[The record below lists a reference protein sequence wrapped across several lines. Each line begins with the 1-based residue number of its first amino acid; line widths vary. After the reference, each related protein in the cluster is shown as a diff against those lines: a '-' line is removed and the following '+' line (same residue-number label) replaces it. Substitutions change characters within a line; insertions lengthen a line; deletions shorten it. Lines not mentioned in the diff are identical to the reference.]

1 MAWMATA
8 AAVIGATGAAVS
20 ANQQSKAAKA
30 QANAI
35 KSNQVA
41 PPNLMEQAQKAWL
54 QQYNLAPTVARRDMQ
69 IRQQMAPQQAQLA
82 ADLYKQYLPQFAQTN
97 MRTLQKIDPESI
109 AGRKALYSTVL
120 DELNAGRSMT
130 PETTRQITQAAR
142 AALAARGNNLGNAAA
157 LAEATNYGAAAD
169 NALQQRIV
177 NMGNFLR
184 GPTPQSQFAELAGGA
199 APAIGGLMAGAVSPG
214 AQYVEGPSYWRN
226 AADAAWRQYTADAGN
241 AEQAGRADAM
251 AAGAQENPW
260 LAALGGA
267 AGAYMSGVLTGA
279 IRTGTG
285 AAVKPKISAANL
297 AASKTPGT
305 WQNNAY

>member
-1 MAWMATA
+1 MSWI
-8 AAVIGATGAAVS
+8 AVGTLAVGATTAAVS
-20 ANQQSKAAKA
+20 AKQQSKAAKS

-35 KSNQVA
+35 KANQVK
-41 PPNLMEQAQKAWL
+41 PPNVMDDARRAWIE
-54 QQYNLAPTVARRDMQ
+54 QYNLAPTVARRDMQ

-82 ADLYKQYLPQFAQTN
+82 SDLYKQYLPQFAQTN

-109 AGRKALYSTVL
+109 AGRKALYGTVL
-120 DELNAGRSMT
+120 DELQAGRSMT

-142 AALAARGNNLGNAAA
+142 GALAARGNNLGNAAA

-199 APAIGGLMAGAVSPG
+199 SPAIGGMLSAAVSPG

-226 AADAAWRQYTADAGN
+226 AADAAWRQYSAEAGN
-241 AEQAGRADAM
+241 AEQAGQADAM

-267 AGAYMSGVLTGA
+267 AGAYMSGVSTGA

-285 AAVKPKISAANL
+285 AGVKPKISGANL
-297 AASKTPGT
+297 AASRTPGT

>member
-1 MAWMATA
+1 MSWL
-8 AAVIGATGAAVS
+8 AVGTVAVGATTS
-20 ANQQSKAAKA
+20 AISASQKNKAAKA
-30 QANAI
+30 QADAI
-35 KSNQVA
+35 KANQVA

-69 IRQQMAPQQAQLA
+69 IRQEMAPQQAQLA
-82 ADLYKQYLPQFAQTN
+82 ADLYSQYLPQFAQTN

-109 AGRKALYSTVL
+109 AGRKALYSTVF
-120 DELNAGRSMT
+120 DELQAGRNMT

-142 AALAARGNNLGNAAA
+142 GALAVRGNNLGNAAA
-157 LAEATNYGAAAD
+157 LAEATNYGQAAD
-169 NALQQRIV
+169 NALQTRIM

-199 APAIGGLMAGAVSPG
+199 APAIGGLMAGAVSPSS
-214 AQYVEGPSYWRN
+214 QYVEGPTYWRN
-226 AADAAWRQYTADAGN
+226 AADAAWREYSATAGN

-267 AGAYMSGVLTGA
+267 AGAYMSGISTGA

-285 AAVKPKISAANL
+285 PAVKPKISAANL
-297 AASKTPGT
+297 AASRTPGT